1 MKDITKDSIIE
12 ALIFLISQKDYEKIT
27 VTDITK
33 KAGVSRMSFYRNYKK
48 IDDLLIDAI
57 DKLFEDFQKEI
68 EEYKFMDM
76 RHFAEKYFEKLEEN
90 KKFIE
95 VVKKSGCYEK
105 LFNIILKYNRL
116 MMEKQL
122 GKTELT
128 KEETLILYYHS
139 GGMYEL
145 IKFCSDID
153 FSIPVPQIIEIL
165 KKTYT
170 YAEKNI

>member
-68 EEYKFMDM
+68 DEYKFMDL

-90 KKFIE
+90 K
-95 VVKKSGCYEK
+95 
-105 LFNIILKYNRL
+105 ILKYNRL

-165 KKTYT
+165 KKAYT